1 MYRGTSQ
8 QEKGKED
15 KNHGEGS
22 IQRSDECFVN
32 AEVDYFFEIPVGP
45 LDHIFPD
52 AVEDDNGVMHAVAG
66 DRQNTG
72 DEQQVDLDTY
82 KPAEDGKDA
91 HHH

>member
-1 MYRGTSQ
+1 L
-8 QEKGKED
+8 
-15 KNHGEGS
+15 
-22 IQRSDECFVN
+22 V
-32 AEVDYFFEIPVGP
+32 

-82 KPAEDGKDA
+82 KPARMEKMPPPLRYRA
-91 HHH
+91 AEQ